1 MKGVDKAAILLLALG
16 EKSAAN
22 VLKYIGPRE
31 VQKIGT
37 AMTQLGSVTTT
48 QVDDVIEVF
57 NEAVG
62 TQSSLGVG
70 ADAFIRNA
78 LIAAVGEEKA
88 SSLIDRIVDSGAAT
102 KGLETLKWMDP
113 KAVFEIIRNEHPQI
127 IAIILSFLDP
137 DQSAVIVS
145 LFPERDRVDLVLR
158 VATMESVQPAALEE
172 LNVIMERHFS
182 GNTNMQKSSLGGV
195 KTAANMLNFVDSA
208 VESDIIDSIKD
219 ADPDLAQRIED
230 LMFVFDNLV
239 DIDDRSLQSLLRE
252 INSETLVIALK
263 GADEA
268 LKEKIFKNMSK
279 RAAEMLRDD
288 LEVRGPVRVSE
299 VEAAQKEILAVARRL
314 SDAGEIIL
322 GGGGGEEYV

>member
-16 EKSAAN
+16 EKSASS

-37 AMTQLGSVTTT
+37 AMTQLGSITTT
-48 QVDDVIEVF
+48 QIDDVIEVF

-62 TQSSLGVG
+62 TQTSLGVG

-88 SSLIDRIVDSGAAT
+88 TGLIDRIVDSGAT
-102 KGLETLKWMDP
+102 KGLDTLKWMDP

-137 DQSAVIVS
+137 DQAAIIVG

-172 LNVIMERHFS
+172 LNHIMERHFS
-182 GNTNMQKSSLGGV
+182 GNTNMQKSALGGV
-195 KTAANMLNFVDSA
+195 KTAASMLNFVDSA

-219 ADPDLAQRIED
+219 VDPDLAQRIED

-252 INSETLVIALK
+252 INSETLVVALK